1 MAEPIEV
8 TESNWDD
15 QVINSEVPVL
25 VDFWAE
31 WCGPCKMVA
40 PLVAELAEEYDGKV
54 AFKKVDVDANPNTPA
69 QFGIRG
75 IPTLIVFKGGEEV
88 TRIVG
93 FRPKADIQSAIDQAL
108 AA

>member
-1 MAEPIEV
+1 MAATQDV
-8 TESNWDD
+8 TDATFQADVLDS
-15 QVINSEVPVL
+15 SSPVV